1 MTSYIFNPGSAWEEP
16 EVGGSLR
23 VQGQCGLH
31 GKFGPAKERDF
42 ASKERDRDRGGTER
56 EDIRYKEELCIC
68 FILITMIHRSKHMKS
83 YKLYLVSVY

>member
-1 MTSYIFNPGSAWEEP
+1 MASDIFNPSTWEEP
-16 EVGGSLR
+16 EVGGSLG

-31 GKFGPAKERDF
+31 GKFRPARERDF

-68 FILITMIHRSKHMKS
+68 FILITMTIHRSKHLKS